1 MKLIT
6 DIKEKLQY
14 YINNNEVVY
23 QFCGELVEVSNET
36 MQKNKN
42 TLLDSVNR
50 ANYIEMYGKHDSFVK
65 DGLSELTEW
74 SSDDDVLFLLDGIGV
89 LTLYWRC
96 ISGACPHNHSFVSYE
111 HLCDCICKGN
121 HMILNKREKC

>member
-23 QFCGELVEVSNET
+23 QFCGELVGVSNET

-42 TLLDSVNR
+42 ALLDSFKRVNLVKIY
-50 ANYIEMYGKHDSFVK
+50 NKHNSFAK
-65 DGLSELTEW
+65 NGCPELTDW
-74 SSDDDVLFLLDGIGV
+74 STDDNGLFLLYGVGV
-89 LTLYWRC
+89 LTC
-96 ISGACPHNHSFVSYE
+96 ISKKATLDNN
-111 HLCDCICKGN
+111 LIAA
-121 HMILNKREKC
+121 

>member
-42 TLLDSVNR
+42 ALLDSFKRVNLVKIY
-50 ANYIEMYGKHDSFVK
+50 NKHNSFAK
-65 DGLSELTEW
+65 NGCPELTDW
-74 SSDDDVLFLLDGIGV
+74 STDDNGLFLLYGVRV
-89 LTLYWRC
+89 LTC
-96 ISGACPHNHSFVSYE
+96 ISKKATLDNN
-111 HLCDCICKGN
+111 LIAA
-121 HMILNKREKC
+121 

>member
-1 MKLIT
+1 MKIIT

-42 TLLDSVNR
+42 ALLDSFKRVNLVKIY
-50 ANYIEMYGKHDSFVK
+50 NKHNSFAK
-65 DGLSELTEW
+65 NGCPELTDW
-74 SSDDDVLFLLDGIGV
+74 STDDNGLFLLYDVGV
-89 LTLYWRC
+89 LTC
-96 ISGACPHNHSFVSYE
+96 ISKKATLDNN
-111 HLCDCICKGN
+111 LIAA
-121 HMILNKREKC
+121 